1 MSSDSNRDMPKLI
14 DFLKTNEY
22 ELENVK
28 YNPGGGSATAIF
40 SKMAHIDEIN
50 GNDVNDATINITIDF
65 DTRFDYKNGVDDEEE
80 GMVYDFS
87 LEKAKDF
94 INKLSDKTYGGGMNK
109 SKGGKTKRNK
119 SQGKNKRRRIRRK
132 TRKNRKH

>member
-1 MSSDSNRDMPKLI
+1 MYYRDPTSNRDMPKLI

-22 ELENVK
+22 KLEDVE
-28 YNPGGGSATAIF
+28 YNPRRGGSARAIF
-40 SKMAHIDEIN
+40 EKWAHIDEIN

-94 INKLSDKTYGGGMNK
+94 INKLMDETYEGDRGVGVAKGKNK
-109 SKGGKTKRNK
+109 SKSKRIK
-119 SQGKNKRRRIRRK
+119 RK

>member
-1 MSSDSNRDMPKLI
+1 MSSVSNRDMPKLI

-22 ELENVK
+22 KLEDVE